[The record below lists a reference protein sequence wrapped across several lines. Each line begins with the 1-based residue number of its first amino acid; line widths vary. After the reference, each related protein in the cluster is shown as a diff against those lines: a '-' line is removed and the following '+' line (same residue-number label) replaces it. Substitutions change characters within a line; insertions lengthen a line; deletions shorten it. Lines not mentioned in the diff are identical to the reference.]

1 LISKELSEFLQVV
14 GRLKTVRRSGWT
26 SQVGIDEPESV
37 ADHSFRCAVIA
48 MCICNLT
55 DVEIGKLVPMLLL
68 HDIQEVVTGDFD
80 SLKKKELGVLR
91 VEALEKAAIKNILS
105 LLPTEL
111 REQYLLL
118 WDEFKAQNTPEAI
131 LANDIDKIEMVLQAL
146 EYEEKGWAPN
156 KLEVFWVS
164 AEREIKTPK
173 IRDLFLI
180 LKEKRLR
187 Q

>member
-1 LISKELSEFLQVV
+1 
-14 GRLKTVRRSGWT
+14 
-26 SQVGIDEPESV
+26 
-37 ADHSFRCAVIA
+37 
-48 MCICNLT
+48 
-55 DVEIGKLVPMLLL
+55 
-68 HDIQEVVTGDFD
+68 
-80 SLKKKELGVLR
+80 
-91 VEALEKAAIKNILS
+91 
-105 LLPTEL
+105 EL

-146 EYEEKGWAPN
+146 EYEEKGWDPN

-164 AEREIKTPK
+164 AEREIKTPR

>member
-1 LISKELSEFLQVV
+1 MISKELSEFLQVV
-14 GRLKTVRRSGWT
+14 GRLKAVRRSGWT

-37 ADHSFRCAVIA
+37 ADHSFRCAIIA
-48 MCICNLT
+48 MCICNLA
-55 DVEIGKLVPMLLL
+55 DVDIGKLVPMLLL
-68 HDIQEVVTGDFD
+68 HDIQEVATGDFD
-80 SLKKKELGVLR
+80 SLKKKELGILR

-105 LLPTEL
+105 LLPIEL
-111 REQYLLL
+111 GEQYLLL

-146 EYEEKGWAPN
+146 EYEEKGWDPN
-156 KLEVFWVS
+156 KLEVFWAS

-173 IRDLFLI
+173 IRNLFII

-187 Q
+187 